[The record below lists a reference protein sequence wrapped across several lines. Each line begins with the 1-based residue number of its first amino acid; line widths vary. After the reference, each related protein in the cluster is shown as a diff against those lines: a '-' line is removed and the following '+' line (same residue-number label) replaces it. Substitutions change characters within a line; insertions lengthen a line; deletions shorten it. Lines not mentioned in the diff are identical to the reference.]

1 MSTHAGNH
9 PSSILHL
16 GPGALVLVLAA
27 CGSGGTSTPVQTGSG
42 NVALAVPTDAS
53 VGGFNYT
60 QGSYLEG
67 FEFTADRAI
76 TITQLGA
83 YDSNLCGL
91 PNGTE
96 KFATVPLAVYDL
108 TTHALLGTVNV
119 SASDP
124 ATGVYRYAALSTP
137 ITLNTTDIYA
147 VVWVSLTNNY
157 IASPALVASDVNP
170 AINYLAMAGYG
181 PGGLTMTSTMVEPDW
196 SFTIAANGLSAL
208 NYDLGPNFI
217 FEN

>member
-1 MSTHAGNH
+1 M
-9 PSSILHL
+9 PK
-16 GPGALVLVLAA
+16 
-27 CGSGGTSTPVQTGSG
+27 
-42 NVALAVPTDAS
+42 DAS

-96 KFATVPLAVYDL
+96 KFATVPLAVYAL

-124 ATGVYRYAALSTP
+124 ATGV
-137 ITLNTTDIYA
+137 
-147 VVWVSLTNNY
+147 
-157 IASPALVASDVNP
+157 
-170 AINYLAMAGYG
+170 
-181 PGGLTMTSTMVEPDW
+181 
-196 SFTIAANGLSAL
+196 
-208 NYDLGPNFI
+208 
-217 FEN
+217 